1 MDLFDKIKKK
11 TSDAFDYTRD
21 KAYNISEEIR
31 IRGLINE
38 SKEKVSNFYREIGK
52 IVFENVKNERDL
64 SKDEV
69 KSQCEAIMREE
80 ENIAK
85 LETEILALKAIKKC
99 VKCGAE
105 LDNNAEFCSKCGEKQ
120 PKMEVP
126 EKEEEKEN
134 NEVAE
139 EANEANSLE
148 NNDNNENNENHEG
161 DDNQQ

>member
-134 NEVAE
+134 
-139 EANEANSLE
+139 EANSLE
-148 NNDNNENNENHEG
+148 NNHNNENNENHEG

>member
-38 SKEKVSNFYREIGK
+38 SKEKISNFYKEIGK
-52 IVFENVKNERDL
+52 IVFENVKNEKDL

-69 KSQCEAIMREE
+69 KSQCEGIMREE

-85 LETEILALKAIKKC
+85 LEVEILALKDIKRC
-99 VKCGAE
+99 VKCGEE

-134 NEVAE
+134 KEVAD
-139 EANEANSLE
+139 EANEANSIE
-148 NNDNNENNENHEG
+148 NNENNENQDGENHE
-161 DDNQQ
+161 